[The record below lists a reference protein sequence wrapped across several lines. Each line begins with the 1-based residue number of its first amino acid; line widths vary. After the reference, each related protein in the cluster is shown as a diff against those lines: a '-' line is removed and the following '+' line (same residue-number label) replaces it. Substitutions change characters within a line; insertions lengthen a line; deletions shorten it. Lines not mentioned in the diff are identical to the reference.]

1 MENKFMSMNIN
12 NYTSSVQFPRT
23 QPFSINNQLSAANSM
38 FGTTLLSVF
47 AQLFQ
52 DYISQEPQM
61 STDLYL
67 KAAQVIPTMK
77 VQMQSHPSVSSLGK
91 AASSSAVLPVQ
102 KKETTKDSSH
112 DIQTIITEAAARYQ
126 LDPKLIRSVIKQ
138 ESNFNASAKSSVGA
152 AGLMQ
157 LMPAT
162 AKALGVE
169 NPYDSKQN
177 VFGGAKYL
185 RQMLDKYN
193 GNVKLALA
201 AYNAGPGNVDKYG
214 GVPPFQETQKYV
226 NKIMSSYLV

>member
-1 MENKFMSMNIN
+1 MSMNIN
-12 NYTSSVQFPRT
+12 NYMSSVQFPGT
-23 QPFSINNQLSAANSM
+23 QPLSVNNQLPTANVM
-38 FGTTLLSVF
+38 LGTALLSVF

-52 DYISQEPQM
+52 DYVNQEPQM
-61 STDLYL
+61 STNLYL
-67 KAAQVIPTMK
+67 KSAQMFPSTA
-77 VQMQSHPSVSSLGK
+77 VQMQSEPSVSSSGEA
-91 AASSSAVLPVQ
+91 AASNAALPSQ
-102 KKETTKDSSH
+102 TKETVSH
-112 DIQTIITEAAARYQ
+112 DVQTIITEAAAHYQ

-138 ESNFNASAKSSVGA
+138 ESNFNPSAKSSVGA

-169 NPYDSKQN
+169 DPYDSKQN

>member
-1 MENKFMSMNIN
+1 MSMNIN
-12 NYTSSVQFPRT
+12 NYMSSVQFPGT
-23 QPFSINNQLSAANSM
+23 QPFSVNNQMPTANVM
-38 FGTTLLSVF
+38 LGTTLLSVF

-52 DYISQEPQM
+52 NYVNQEPQM
-61 STDLYL
+61 STNLYL
-67 KAAQVIPTMK
+67 KAAASNAALPAQKNETAK
-77 VQMQSHPSVSSLGK
+77 
-91 AASSSAVLPVQ
+91 ASSQDV
-102 KKETTKDSSH
+102 
-112 DIQTIITEAAARYQ
+112 QTIITEAAARYQ

-138 ESNFNASAKSSVGA
+138 ESNFNPSAKSSVGA

>member
-1 MENKFMSMNIN
+1 MSMNIN
-12 NYTSSVQFPRT
+12 HYMSSVQFPGT
-23 QPFSINNQLSAANSM
+23 QPFSVNSQLPTANVM
-38 FGTTLLSVF
+38 LGTTLLSVF

-52 DYISQEPQM
+52 DYVNQEPQM
-61 STDLYL
+61 STNLHL
-67 KAAQVIPTMK
+67 QAAQIFPATA
-77 VQMQSHPSVSSLGK
+77 VQTQFQPSVSSSDK
-91 AASSSAVLPVQ
+91 AAAPTAALPAQKNETAKTSSQ
-102 KKETTKDSSH
+102 

-138 ESNFNASAKSSVGA
+138 ESNFNPAAKSSVGA

-169 NPYDSKQN
+169 DPYDSKQN

-185 RQMLDKYN
+185 RQMLDKYD
-193 GNVKLALA
+193 GNVKVALA

>member
-1 MENKFMSMNIN
+1 MP
-12 NYTSSVQFPRT
+12 T
-23 QPFSINNQLSAANSM
+23 ANVM
-38 FGTTLLSVF
+38 LGTTLLSVF

-52 DYISQEPQM
+52 DYVNQEPQM
-61 STDLYL
+61 STNLYL
-67 KAAQVIPTMK
+67 KAAQMFPFTA
-77 VQMQSHPSVSSLGK
+77 VQMQSEPSVSSSSK
-91 AASSSAVLPVQ
+91 AAASNAALPAQKNETAKTSSQDV
-102 KKETTKDSSH
+102 
-112 DIQTIITEAAARYQ
+112 QTIITEAAARYQ
-126 LDPKLIRSVIKQ
+126 LDSKLICSVIKQ
-138 ESNFNASAKSSVGA
+138 ESNFNPSAKSSVGA

-169 NPYDSKQN
+169 DPYDSKQN

>member
-1 MENKFMSMNIN
+1 MSMNIN
-12 NYTSSVQFPRT
+12 HYMSSVQFPGT
-23 QPFSINNQLSAANSM
+23 QPVSVNSQLPTANVM
-38 FGTTLLSVF
+38 LGTTLLSVF

-52 DYISQEPQM
+52 DYVNQEPQM
-61 STDLYL
+61 STNLYL
-67 KAAQVIPTMK
+67 QAAQVFPATA
-77 VQMQSHPSVSSLGK
+77 VQTQFQPSVSSSGK
-91 AASSSAVLPVQ
+91 AAAPTATLPAQKNEPAKASSQ
-102 KKETTKDSSH
+102 

-138 ESNFNASAKSSVGA
+138 ESNFNPSAKSSVGA

-169 NPYDSKQN
+169 DPYDSKQN

-185 RQMLDKYN
+185 RQMLDKYD

>member
-1 MENKFMSMNIN
+1 MSMNIN
-12 NYTSSVQFPRT
+12 NYMSSVQFLGT
-23 QPFSINNQLSAANSM
+23 QPFSVNNQMPTANVM
-38 FGTTLLSVF
+38 LGTTLLSVF

-52 DYISQEPQM
+52 DYVNQEPQM
-61 STDLYL
+61 STNLYL
-67 KAAQVIPTMK
+67 KAAQMFPSTA
-77 VQMQSHPSVSSLGK
+77 VQMQSKPSVSSSGK
-91 AASSSAVLPVQ
+91 AAASNSALPAQKNETAKASSQDV
-102 KKETTKDSSH
+102 
-112 DIQTIITEAAARYQ
+112 QTIITEAAARYQ

-138 ESNFNASAKSSVGA
+138 ESNFNPSAKSSVGA

-169 NPYDSKQN
+169 DPYDSKQN

>member
-1 MENKFMSMNIN
+1 MSMNIN
-12 NYTSSVQFPRT
+12 KYMSSVQFPGT
-23 QPFSINNQLSAANSM
+23 QPFSVNNQLPTANVM
-38 FGTTLLSVF
+38 LGTTLLSVF

-52 DYISQEPQM
+52 DYVNQEPQL
-61 STDLYL
+61 STNLYL
-67 KAAQVIPTMK
+67 KAAQLFPSTA
-77 VQMQSHPSVSSLGK
+77 VQMQSEPSVFSSGEA
-91 AASSSAVLPVQ
+91 AASNAALPAQKNEAAKASSQDV
-102 KKETTKDSSH
+102 
-112 DIQTIITEAAARYQ
+112 QTIITEAAARYQ

-138 ESNFNASAKSSVGA
+138 ESNFNPSAKSSVGA

-169 NPYDSKQN
+169 DPYDSKQN

>member
-1 MENKFMSMNIN
+1 MSMNIN
-12 NYTSSVQFPRT
+12 HYMSSVQFPGT
-23 QPFSINNQLSAANSM
+23 QPFSVNSQLPTANVM
-38 FGTTLLSVF
+38 LGTTLLSVF

-52 DYISQEPQM
+52 DYVNQEPQM
-61 STDLYL
+61 STNLYL
-67 KAAQVIPTMK
+67 QAAQMFPATA
-77 VQMQSHPSVSSLGK
+77 VQTQFQPSVSSSGK
-91 AASSSAVLPVQ
+91 AAAPTAALPVQ
-102 KKETTKDSSH
+102 KNETAKASSQ

-138 ESNFNASAKSSVGA
+138 ESNFNPSAKSSVGA

-169 NPYDSKQN
+169 DPYDSKQN

-185 RQMLDKYN
+185 RQMLDKYD

>member
-1 MENKFMSMNIN
+1 M
-12 NYTSSVQFPRT
+12 
-23 QPFSINNQLSAANSM
+23 A
-38 FGTTLLSVF
+38 
-47 AQLFQ
+47 
-52 DYISQEPQM
+52 
-61 STDLYL
+61 
-67 KAAQVIPTMK
+67 KA
-77 VQMQSHPSVSSLGK
+77 
-91 AASSSAVLPVQ
+91 
-102 KKETTKDSSH
+102 SSH
-112 DIQTIITEAAARYQ
+112 DVQTIINEAAARYQ

-138 ESNFNASAKSSVGA
+138 ESNFNPSAKSSVGA

-169 NPYDSKQN
+169 DPYDSKQN

-185 RQMLDKYN
+185 RQMLDKYD

>member
-1 MENKFMSMNIN
+1 MSMNIN
-12 NYTSSVQFPRT
+12 HYMSSVQFPGT
-23 QPFSINNQLSAANSM
+23 QPFSVNNQLPTANVM
-38 FGTTLLSVF
+38 LGTTLLSVF

-52 DYISQEPQM
+52 DYVNQEPQM
-61 STDLYL
+61 STNLYL
-67 KAAQVIPTMK
+67 QAAQMFPATAVQTQFQPCVSSSDKAAAPTAALPAQK
-77 VQMQSHPSVSSLGK
+77 NETAK
-91 AASSSAVLPVQ
+91 ASSQ
-102 KKETTKDSSH
+102 

-138 ESNFNASAKSSVGA
+138 ESNFNPTAKSSVGA

-169 NPYDSKQN
+169 DPYDSKQN

-185 RQMLDKYN
+185 RQMLDKYD

>member
-1 MENKFMSMNIN
+1 MNIN
-12 NYTSSVQFPRT
+12 HYMSSVQFPGT
-23 QPFSINNQLSAANSM
+23 QPFSVNSQLPTANVM
-38 FGTTLLSVF
+38 LGTTLLSVF

-52 DYISQEPQM
+52 DYVNQEPQM
-61 STDLYL
+61 RTNLHL
-67 KAAQVIPTMK
+67 QAAQIFPATA
-77 VQMQSHPSVSSLGK
+77 VQTRFQPSVSSPDK
-91 AASSSAVLPVQ
+91 AAAPTAALPAQKNETAKTSSQ
-102 KKETTKDSSH
+102 

-138 ESNFNASAKSSVGA
+138 ESNFNPSAKSSVGA

-169 NPYDSKQN
+169 DPYDSKQN

-185 RQMLDKYN
+185 RQMLDKYD

>member
-1 MENKFMSMNIN
+1 M
-12 NYTSSVQFPRT
+12 FPFT
-23 QPFSINNQLSAANSM
+23 A
-38 FGTTLLSVF
+38 
-47 AQLFQ
+47 
-52 DYISQEPQM
+52 
-61 STDLYL
+61 
-67 KAAQVIPTMK
+67 
-77 VQMQSHPSVSSLGK
+77 VQMQSEPSVSSSSK
-91 AASSSAVLPVQ
+91 AAASNAALPAQKNETAKTSSQDV
-102 KKETTKDSSH
+102 
-112 DIQTIITEAAARYQ
+112 QTIITEAAARYQ
-126 LDPKLIRSVIKQ
+126 LDSKLIRSVIKQ
-138 ESNFNASAKSSVGA
+138 ESNFNPSAKSSVGA

-169 NPYDSKQN
+169 DPYDSKQN

>member
-1 MENKFMSMNIN
+1 MNIN
-12 NYTSSVQFPRT
+12 NYMSSVQFPGT
-23 QPFSINNQLSAANSM
+23 QPFSVNNQLPTANVM
-38 FGTTLLSVF
+38 LGTTLLSVF

-52 DYISQEPQM
+52 DYVNQEPQM
-61 STDLYL
+61 STNLYL
-67 KAAQVIPTMK
+67 KAAQMFPSTA
-77 VQMQSHPSVSSLGK
+77 VQMQSEPSVSSSGK
-91 AASSSAVLPVQ
+91 AAASNAALPAPKTETAKASSQDV
-102 KKETTKDSSH
+102 
-112 DIQTIITEAAARYQ
+112 QTIITEAAAHYR

-138 ESNFNASAKSSVGA
+138 ESNFNPSAKSSVGA

-162 AKALGVE
+162 SKALGVKD
-169 NPYDSKQN
+169 PYDSEQN

>member
-1 MENKFMSMNIN
+1 MSMNIN
-12 NYTSSVQFPRT
+12 NYMSSVQFPGT
-23 QPFSINNQLSAANSM
+23 QPFSVNNQLSTANVM
-38 FGTTLLSVF
+38 LGTTLLSVF

-52 DYISQEPQM
+52 DYVNQEPQM
-61 STDLYL
+61 STNLYL
-67 KAAQVIPTMK
+67 KAAQVFPAMA
-77 VQMQSHPSVSSLGK
+77 VQMQSQPAVSSSGK
-91 AASSSAVLPVQ
+91 ATASSAALPAQ
-102 KKETTKDSSH
+102 KNETAKASSKDV
-112 DIQTIITEAAARYQ
+112 QTIITEAATRYQ
-126 LDPKLIRSVIKQ
+126 LDPKLIHSVIKQ
-138 ESNFNASAKSSVGA
+138 ESNFNPSAKSSVGA

-169 NPYDSKQN
+169 DPYDSKQN

-185 RQMLDKYN
+185 RQMLDKYD

>member
-1 MENKFMSMNIN
+1 MSMNIN
-12 NYTSSVQFPRT
+12 NYMSSVQFPGT
-23 QPFSINNQLSAANSM
+23 QPFSVNNQMPTANVM
-38 FGTTLLSVF
+38 LGTTLLSVF

-52 DYISQEPQM
+52 DYVNQDPQM
-61 STDLYL
+61 STNLYL
-67 KAAQVIPTMK
+67 KAAQMFPSTA
-77 VQMQSHPSVSSLGK
+77 VQMQSKPSVSSSGK
-91 AASSSAVLPVQ
+91 AAASNSALPAQKNETAKASSQDV
-102 KKETTKDSSH
+102 
-112 DIQTIITEAAARYQ
+112 QTIITEAAARYQ

-138 ESNFNASAKSSVGA
+138 ESNFNPSAKSSVGA

-169 NPYDSKQN
+169 DPYDSKQN

>member
-1 MENKFMSMNIN
+1 MNIN
-12 NYTSSVQFPRT
+12 NYTSSVQFPGT
-23 QPFSINNQLSAANSM
+23 QPFSVNNQMPTANVM
-38 FGTTLLSVF
+38 LGTTLLSVF

-52 DYISQEPQM
+52 DYVNQEPQM
-61 STDLYL
+61 STNLYL
-67 KAAQVIPTMK
+67 KAAQMFPSTA
-77 VQMQSHPSVSSLGK
+77 VQMQSKPSVSSSGK
-91 AASSSAVLPVQ
+91 AAASNSALPAQKNETAKASSQDV
-102 KKETTKDSSH
+102 
-112 DIQTIITEAAARYQ
+112 QTIITEAAARYQ

-138 ESNFNASAKSSVGA
+138 ESNFNPSAKSSVGA

-169 NPYDSKQN
+169 DPYDSKQN

>member
-1 MENKFMSMNIN
+1 MSMNIN
-12 NYTSSVQFPRT
+12 HYMSSVQFPGT
-23 QPFSINNQLSAANSM
+23 QPFSVNNQLPTANVM
-38 FGTTLLSVF
+38 LGTTLLSVF

-52 DYISQEPQM
+52 DYVNQEPQM
-61 STDLYL
+61 STNLYL
-67 KAAQVIPTMK
+67 QAAQMFPATA
-77 VQMQSHPSVSSLGK
+77 VQTQSQPSVSSDK
-91 AASSSAVLPVQ
+91 AAASTAALPAQ
-102 KKETTKDSSH
+102 NEMAKASSH
-112 DIQTIITEAAARYQ
+112 DVQTIINEAAARYQ

-138 ESNFNASAKSSVGA
+138 ESNFNPSAKSSVGA

-169 NPYDSKQN
+169 DPYDSKQN

-185 RQMLDKYN
+185 RQMLDKYD

>member
-1 MENKFMSMNIN
+1 M
-12 NYTSSVQFPRT
+12 
-23 QPFSINNQLSAANSM
+23 L
-38 FGTTLLSVF
+38 GTTLLSVF

-52 DYISQEPQM
+52 DYVNQEPQM
-61 STDLYL
+61 STNLYL
-67 KAAQVIPTMK
+67 KAAQMFPFTA
-77 VQMQSHPSVSSLGK
+77 VQMQSEPSVSSSSK
-91 AASSSAVLPVQ
+91 AAASNAALPAQKNETAKTSSQDV
-102 KKETTKDSSH
+102 
-112 DIQTIITEAAARYQ
+112 QTIITEAAARYQ
-126 LDPKLIRSVIKQ
+126 LDSKLIRSVIKQ
-138 ESNFNASAKSSVGA
+138 ESNFNPSAKSSVGA

-169 NPYDSKQN
+169 DPYDSKQN

>member
-1 MENKFMSMNIN
+1 MNIN
-12 NYTSSVQFPRT
+12 HYMSSVQFPGT
-23 QPFSINNQLSAANSM
+23 QPFSVNNQLPTANVM
-38 FGTTLLSVF
+38 LGTTLLSVF

-52 DYISQEPQM
+52 DYVNQEPQM
-61 STDLYL
+61 STNLYL
-67 KAAQVIPTMK
+67 KAAQMFPATA
-77 VQMQSHPSVSSLGK
+77 VQMQSKPSVSSSGK
-91 AASSSAVLPVQ
+91 AAASNSALPAQKNETAKASSQDV
-102 KKETTKDSSH
+102 
-112 DIQTIITEAAARYQ
+112 QTIITEAAARYQ

-138 ESNFNASAKSSVGA
+138 ESNFNPSAKSSVGA

-169 NPYDSKQN
+169 DPYDSKQN

-185 RQMLDKYN
+185 RQMLDKYD

>member
-12 NYTSSVQFPRT
+12 NYMSSVQFPGT
-23 QPFSINNQLSAANSM
+23 QPFSTNNQPSAANSM
-38 FGTTLLSVF
+38 LGTTLLSVF

-52 DYISQEPQM
+52 DYINQEPQM
-61 STDLYL
+61 STHLYL
-67 KAAQVIPTMK
+67 KAAQMIPTMT
-77 VQMQSHPSVSSLGK
+77 VQMQSQPSVSSLGK
-91 AASSSAVLPVQ
+91 TAALSAALPVQ
-102 KKETTKDSSH
+102 KKETAKDTH
-112 DIQTIITEAAARYQ
+112 DVQTIITEAAARYQ

-138 ESNFNASAKSSVGA
+138 ESNFNSSAKSSVGA

-169 NPYDSKQN
+169 DPYDSKQN

>member
-1 MENKFMSMNIN
+1 MNIN
-12 NYTSSVQFPRT
+12 NYMSSVQFPGT
-23 QPFSINNQLSAANSM
+23 QPLSVNNQLPTANVM
-38 FGTTLLSVF
+38 LGTALLSVF

-52 DYISQEPQM
+52 DYVNQEPQM
-61 STDLYL
+61 STNLYL
-67 KAAQVIPTMK
+67 KSAQMFPSTA
-77 VQMQSHPSVSSLGK
+77 VQMQSEPSVSSSGEA
-91 AASSSAVLPVQ
+91 AASNAALPAQ
-102 KKETTKDSSH
+102 TKETVSH
-112 DIQTIITEAAARYQ
+112 DVQTIITEAAAHYQ

-138 ESNFNASAKSSVGA
+138 ESNFNPSAKSSVGA

-169 NPYDSKQN
+169 DPYDSKQN

>member
-1 MENKFMSMNIN
+1 MSMNIN
-12 NYTSSVQFPRT
+12 HYMSSVQFPGT
-23 QPFSINNQLSAANSM
+23 QPFSVNNQLPTANVM
-38 FGTTLLSVF
+38 LGTTLLSVF

-52 DYISQEPQM
+52 DYVNQEPQM
-61 STDLYL
+61 STNLYL
-67 KAAQVIPTMK
+67 QAAQMFPATA
-77 VQMQSHPSVSSLGK
+77 VQTQSQPSVSSSDK
-91 AASSSAVLPVQ
+91 AAASTAALSAQKNETAKASSQDV
-102 KKETTKDSSH
+102 
-112 DIQTIITEAAARYQ
+112 QTIINEAAARYQ

-138 ESNFNASAKSSVGA
+138 ESNFNPSAKSSVGA

-162 AKALGVE
+162 AKTLGVE
-169 NPYDSKQN
+169 DPYDSKQN

-185 RQMLDKYN
+185 RQMLDKYD

>member
-1 MENKFMSMNIN
+1 MSMNIN
-12 NYTSSVQFPRT
+12 HYMSSVQFPGT
-23 QPFSINNQLSAANSM
+23 QPFSVNSQLPTANVM
-38 FGTTLLSVF
+38 LGTTLLSVF

-52 DYISQEPQM
+52 DYVNQEPQM
-61 STDLYL
+61 STNLHL
-67 KAAQVIPTMK
+67 QAAQIFPATA
-77 VQMQSHPSVSSLGK
+77 VQTQFQPSVSSSDK
-91 AASSSAVLPVQ
+91 AAAPTAALPAPKNETAKTSSQ
-102 KKETTKDSSH
+102 

-138 ESNFNASAKSSVGA
+138 ESNFNPSAKSSVGA

-169 NPYDSKQN
+169 DPYDSKQN

-185 RQMLDKYN
+185 RQMLDKYD

>member
-1 MENKFMSMNIN
+1 MNIN
-12 NYTSSVQFPRT
+12 HYMSSVQFPGT
-23 QPFSINNQLSAANSM
+23 QPVSVNSQLPTANVM
-38 FGTTLLSVF
+38 LGTTLLSVF

-52 DYISQEPQM
+52 DYVNQEPQM
-61 STDLYL
+61 STNLYL
-67 KAAQVIPTMK
+67 QAAQVFPATA
-77 VQMQSHPSVSSLGK
+77 VQTQFQPSVSSSGK
-91 AASSSAVLPVQ
+91 AAAPTATLPAQKNEPAKASSQ
-102 KKETTKDSSH
+102 

-138 ESNFNASAKSSVGA
+138 ESNFNPSAKSSVGA

-169 NPYDSKQN
+169 DPYDSKQN

-185 RQMLDKYN
+185 RQMLDKYD

>member
-1 MENKFMSMNIN
+1 MSMNIN
-12 NYTSSVQFPRT
+12 HYMSSVQFPGT
-23 QPFSINNQLSAANSM
+23 QPFSVNNQLPTANVM
-38 FGTTLLSVF
+38 LGTTLLSVF

-52 DYISQEPQM
+52 DYVNQEPQM
-61 STDLYL
+61 STNLYL
-67 KAAQVIPTMK
+67 EAAQMFPATA
-77 VQMQSHPSVSSLGK
+77 VQTQSQPSVSSSDK
-91 AASSSAVLPVQ
+91 AAASTATLPAQKNETAKASSQDV
-102 KKETTKDSSH
+102 
-112 DIQTIITEAAARYQ
+112 QTIINEAAARYQ

-138 ESNFNASAKSSVGA
+138 ESNFNPSAKSSVGA

-169 NPYDSKQN
+169 DPYDSKQN

-185 RQMLDKYN
+185 RQMLDKYD